1 MRYASF
7 CGQLLAPY
15 VKKSGE
21 DMNTFNKKILEI
33 DCNAEAKK
41 ISDFMKKTVLR
52 DYRRRGVVV
61 GLSGGIDSALTAAL
75 SVKTFGKERVL
86 GIILP
91 EKESSSES
99 EVLAHQVADW
109 LGIKTETVLITPILE
124 SLGVYRRR
132 ETLARKY
139 FPEFTDGW
147 KYKMAISK
155 DTLEREGLNI
165 FHLIVIEKGGA
176 AHKDRLSLN
185 DYLEMVAATDM
196 KQRTRMMQLYFYAE
210 KSNFIVAGTTNKS
223 ELLQG
228 FFVKYGDGGVD
239 MEPIAHLYKMQ
250 VFQLS
255 EFLSVPQE
263 IIRRTPSPDT
273 WSAGVSDEEFYFRV
287 PYDLLDLLLYAHEQE
302 IPLEDVSK
310 VLDMV
315 PEKIL
320 RFYKDF
326 DSKNKATW
334 HLRAMPPNLIEPG
347 K

>member
-1 MRYASF
+1 MKNFDR
-7 CGQLLAPY
+7 
-15 VKKSGE
+15 
-21 DMNTFNKKILEI
+21 KILEI
-33 DCNAEAKK
+33 DCAAEMTR
-41 ISDFMKKTVLR
+41 ICEFIKKTVMK

-75 SVKTFGKERVL
+75 SVKTFGKEKVL
-86 GIILP
+86 GLILP

-99 EVLAHQVADW
+99 EVLAWELANQ
-109 LGIKTETVLITPILE
+109 LGIKTEMVPITPILQ
-124 SLGVYRRR
+124 SLGVYKSR
-132 ETLARKY
+132 EAIVKKY
-139 FPEFTDGW
+139 FPEFKEDW

-165 FHLIVIEKGGA
+165 FHLIAIDKGGTT
-176 AHKDRLSLN
+176 HKERLSLS

-210 KSNFIVAGTTNKS
+210 KSNYIVAGTTNKS

-255 EFLSVPQE
+255 EFLGVPQS
-263 IIRRTPSPDT
+263 IIKRTPSPDT
-273 WSAGVSDEEFYFRV
+273 WSAGVSDEEFYFRI
-287 PYDLLDLLLYAHEQE
+287 PYDLLDLLLYAHEKQVPVE
-302 IPLEDVSK
+302 AVSN
-310 VLDMV
+310 VLNM
-315 PEKIL
+315 PSEKIL
-320 RFYKDF
+320 RLFKDF
-326 DSKNKATW
+326 EAKNKATW
-334 HLRAMPPNLIEPG
+334 HLRTLPPNLVDQA

>member
-1 MRYASF
+1 M
-7 CGQLLAPY
+7 
-15 VKKSGE
+15 KI
-21 DMNTFNKKILEI
+21 FNRKILDI
-33 DCNAEAKK
+33 DCDAEAKR

-61 GLSGGIDSALTAAL
+61 GLSGGIDSALTATL
-75 SVKTFGKERVL
+75 SVKTFGNQRVL
-86 GIILP
+86 GLILP

-99 EVLAHQVADW
+99 EILAHQLADW
-109 LGIKTETVLITPILE
+109 LGIKAETVPITPILQT
-124 SLGVYRRR
+124 LQVYQKR
-132 ETLARKY
+132 EAIVKKY
-139 FPEFTDGW
+139 IPKFGEEW

-155 DTLEREGLNI
+155 DTLERKGLN
-165 FHLIVIEKGGA
+165 FFYLVA
-176 AHKDRLSLN
+176 VDKDGVSHQERLSLD

-210 KSNFIVAGTTNKS
+210 KNNYIVAGTTNKS

-239 MEPIAHLYKMQ
+239 MEPIAHLYKTQ

-255 EFLSVPQE
+255 EFLGVPQE
-263 IIRRTPSPDT
+263 IIKRTPSPDT

-302 IPLEDVSK
+302 IPLEEVSK
-310 VLDMV
+310 ILDMV
-315 PEKIL
+315 PEKIM

-334 HLRAMPPNLIEPG
+334 HLRVMPPNLMDQG

>member
-1 MRYASF
+1 M
-7 CGQLLAPY
+7 G
-15 VKKSGE
+15 
-21 DMNTFNKKILEI
+21 NFNRKVLDI
-33 DCNAEAKK
+33 DCNTEAKR
-41 ISDFMKKTVLR
+41 ISDFIKKTVLK

-86 GIILP
+86 GLILP

-99 EVLAHQVADW
+99 EVLARELANQ
-109 LGIKTETVLITPILE
+109 LGIKTEMVLITPTLE
-124 SLGVYRRR
+124 SLGVYQRR
-132 ETLARKY
+132 ETLVKKY
-139 FPEFTDGW
+139 FPEFTEGW

-165 FHLIVIEKGGA
+165 FHLIVIDKDGV
-176 AHKDRLSLN
+176 AHKERLSLN
-185 DYLEMVAATDM
+185 DYFEMVAATDM
-196 KQRTRMMQLYFYAE
+196 KQRTRMMQLYYYAE
-210 KSNFIVAGTTNKS
+210 KSNYIVAGTTNKS

-239 MEPIAHLYKMQ
+239 IEPIAHLYKTQ

-255 EFLSVPQE
+255 EYLGVPQS
-263 IIRRTPSPDT
+263 IIKRTPSPDT

-287 PYDLLDLLLYAHEQE
+287 PYDLLDLLLYAHEQQV
-302 IPLEDVSK
+302 PLEDVSNI
-310 VLDMV
+310 LDMP

-326 DSKNKATW
+326 DAKNKATW
-334 HLRAMPPNLIEPG
+334 HLRVMPLNLIDQWYSNG
-347 K
+347 GNT